1 MIVQIDKAKYEI
13 HKASGTLDRYKS
25 DLVGALI
32 GQKYTPNDQTA
43 LLRYAIQGLKLE
55 KFQEFNA
62 FANECVA
69 TVNGWFAECEA
80 TLIVQGG

>member
-1 MIVQIDKAKYEI
+1 MQVRIDKVKYEI

-32 GQKYTPNDQTA
+32 GQKYNPNDQTA

-69 TVNGWFAECEA
+69 TVNGWFEEMEKQ
-80 TLIVQGG
+80 LNEVKE

>member
-1 MIVQIDKAKYEI
+1 MPIQIDKVKYQI
-13 HKASGTLDRYKS
+13 HKASGTLDRYKG

-32 GQKYTPNDQTA
+32 GQKYTPNDQSA

-55 KFQEFNA
+55 KFQEFNT

-69 TVNGWFAECEA
+69 TVNEWFAEMEK
-80 TLIVQGG
+80 